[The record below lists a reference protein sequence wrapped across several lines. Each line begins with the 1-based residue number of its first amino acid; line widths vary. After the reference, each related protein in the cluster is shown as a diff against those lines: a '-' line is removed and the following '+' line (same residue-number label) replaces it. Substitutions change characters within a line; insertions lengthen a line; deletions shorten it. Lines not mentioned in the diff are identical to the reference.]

1 MRVDIPA
8 TVLEP
13 VYYNPAVNRRQFGG
27 GGAVDS
33 YGSPLAPVA
42 APVVADYADY
52 SYASATGESSG
63 RYAFKY
69 NDEAA
74 QAAASPRPGTA
85 RHSGRW

>member
-1 MRVDIPA
+1 MPA

-13 VYYNPAVNRRQFGG
+13 VYYNPAVNRRQYGGGG

-42 APVVADYADY
+42 APVVADYTDY
-52 SYASATGESSG
+52 SSASATGESSG
-63 RYAFKY
+63 RCAFKY
-69 NDEAA
+69 DDEAA

-85 RHSGRW
+85 RRWGRW